1 MPYHS
6 TSSLLWYNNT
16 VFTCY
21 RMTNNHTM
29 ITAPATMT
37 TALSDIT
44 HIDHKHARAL
54 ERLNITTIHDLL
66 YHFPSRYDD
75 FSTIYKINEIGRD
88 MAVTIA
94 GIVQRVTSTR
104 SFKKRM
110 TITTATITDNTGS
123 VRLVWFNDR
132 FVGNNL
138 KDGMAIRVSGTVSAD
153 FDGILLTNPV
163 FERAARPPVNTARLV
178 PIYPET
184 ANITSRWL
192 RWKIDEQLRTITTIP
207 DIIPEDIR
215 TRLNLPDRA
224 TALRYIHFPRTQ
236 DHAEL
241 AQKYFAFEEML
252 LVQLQALRIKHR
264 WHSEKAP
271 CITNAATVARTF
283 TQTLPFTL
291 TNAQKRAITAIT
303 KDLTTNQPMNRLI
316 NGDVGSGKTV
326 IAATA
331 AYVAATAGY
340 QVAILAPTEV
350 LARQH
355 YTSIRTMF
363 ANTTLS
369 CALMTGTY
377 KFFGNKKVTRPT
389 ILKHLKNGTAQ
400 IIIGTHALISD
411 DVHFHNLAIV
421 VIDEQHRFGVAQRSA
436 MQRKTC
442 TLDDGS
448 TQTIPH
454 FLTMTATPIPRSLAL
469 AFFGDV
475 DLSVLDEMPHG
486 RKPIKTTVVGSMER
500 TSTYTFIRQQLTKGR
515 QAYVILPLVEAS
527 GKESLAH
534 VKAAT
539 QEAQE
544 LQENVFA
551 DFTVGLIHGRM
562 KAQEKDTIMQ
572 RFNDGAINVLVA
584 TAVVE
589 VGVDVPNATVMIIEG
604 AERFGLSQL
613 HQFRGRIGRGT
624 HQSYC
629 FLFTSKTVDPPPE
642 RLRIL
647 AHNTSGFA
655 IAEEDMKLRGPGQ
668 FFGTRQSG
676 LPDIAMANITN
687 IRLIEHAKTAAQEI
701 LDHDTDLTTHPIL
714 KEALTRFEQT
724 IHME

>member
-1 MPYHS
+1 MPAQIA
-6 TSSLLWYNNT
+6 
-16 VFTCY
+16 
-21 RMTNNHTM
+21 M
-29 ITAPATMT
+29 ITTPPT
-37 TALSDIT
+37 TTTPIAELSQVDQ
-44 HIDHKHARAL
+44 KHARAL
-54 ERLNITTIHDLL
+54 ERLGITTINDLL
-66 YHFPSRYDD
+66 YHFPARYDD
-75 FSTIYKINEIGRD
+75 FSTIYKISALGRD

-110 TITTATITDNTGS
+110 TITTAIIADDTGS

-132 FVGNNL
+132 FVGNSL
-138 KDGMAIRVSGTVSAD
+138 KDGMAIRVSGMVSAD
-153 FDGILLTNPV
+153 FDGVLMTNPV

-184 ANITSRWL
+184 AGVTSRWL
-192 RWKIDEQLRTITTIP
+192 RWKIDEYLRTIATIP
-207 DIIPEDIR
+207 NIIPEEIR

-224 TALRYIHFPRTQ
+224 AALRYIHFPRTN

-241 AQKYFAFEEML
+241 ARKYFAFEEML
-252 LVQLQALRIKHR
+252 LVQLQALRIKRR

-271 CITNAATVARTF
+271 RIADAAAAVHTF
-283 TQTLPFTL
+283 IKTLPFTL
-291 TNAQKRAITAIT
+291 TDAQTRAIAAIT
-303 KDLTTNQPMNRLI
+303 KDLATDQPMNRLI

-326 IAATA
+326 VAAAA
-331 AYVAATAGY
+331 AYAVAAAGK
-340 QVAILAPTEV
+340 QIAILAPTEV

-355 YTSIRTMF
+355 YASLRAMF
-363 ANTTLS
+363 AHTDFA
-369 CALMTGTY
+369 CALMTGAY
-377 KFFGNKKVTRPT
+377 KFFGDKKVTRPT
-389 ILKHLKNGTAQ
+389 MLKRLKDGAAQ
-400 IIIGTHALISD
+400 IIIGTHAFISD
-411 DVHFHNLAIV
+411 DVHFHKLALV
-421 VIDEQHRFGVAQRSA
+421 VVDEQHRFGVAQRSA

-500 TSTYTFIRQQLTKGR
+500 DNTYALIRRQLAKGR
-515 QAYVILPLVEAS
+515 QAYVILPLVESS

-544 LQENVFA
+544 LQESVFT

-562 KAQEKDTIMQ
+562 KAQEKDAVMQ
-572 RFNDGAINVLVA
+572 RFNDGAIDVLVA

-624 HQSYC
+624 QQSYC
-629 FLFTSKTVDPPPE
+629 FLFASKTVDPPPE

-647 AHNTSGFA
+647 AQNTSGFA

-701 LDHDTDLTTHPIL
+701 LDRDADLATHPVL
-714 KEALTRFEQT
+714 KKALARFEQT